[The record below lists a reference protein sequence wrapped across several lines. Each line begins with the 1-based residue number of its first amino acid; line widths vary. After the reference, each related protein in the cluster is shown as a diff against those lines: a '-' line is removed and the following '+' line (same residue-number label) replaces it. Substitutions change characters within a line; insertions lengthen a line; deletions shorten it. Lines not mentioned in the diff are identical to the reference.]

1 MGIHWPRQEECSVMW
16 SVELVT
22 KDVNRGNPLDV
33 VFRAEV
39 GGQKTT
45 KLH

>member
-1 MGIHWPRQEECSVMW
+1 MW

-33 VFRAEV
+33 VLRAEV